1 MNGTKQSGLGGILA
15 GIVTGAAIG
24 LVIEGAAAFAG
35 SVHGG
40 TEGALRWAQTA
51 GMPAGV
57 VGAWMVTRRLAKSES
72 PIVYRPGRTRLEM
85 EYEVRDENRRY
96 EQALAASEGEAH
108 RMPKRGVTGGF
119 LWIGIGMVLS
129 ALVPMCVRLPL

>member
-1 MNGTKQSGLGGILA
+1 MKGRERSGPGGILA

-24 LVIEGAAAFAG
+24 LVVEGVAAFAG
-35 SVHGG
+35 SVHSGPA
-40 TEGALRWAQTA
+40 GALRWAQIV
-51 GMPAGV
+51 GMLAGV

-96 EQALAASEGEAH
+96 EQALAASEGETH
-108 RMPKRGVTGGF
+108 RMPQRGVSGGF
-119 LWIGIGMVLS
+119 LWMGIGMVLS
-129 ALVPMCVRLPL
+129 ALVPMFVKLPL